1 MTKSYGKIYQN
12 KSNVS
17 ITPFDIYNLYPVG
30 SIYMSVNSTNPS
42 NYFGGTWEQI
52 KDRFLLGAGGN
63 YSSGSTGGSNTHNH
77 NLSSKGGANIRKYAN
92 TFYQGD
98 YTTAG
103 IMPKQSNDGQ
113 WWLTTGN
120 TDSGSTTNPG
130 VKGYGVG
137 LYGTTDDKNTLPPYL
152 AVYIWKRVA

>member
-52 KDRFLLGAGGN
+52 KDKFLLACGDTYANGA
-63 YSSGSTGGSNTHNH
+63 TGGEATVTLKVEEMPRHNH
-77 NLSSKGGANIRKYAN
+77 KQTLSDNGSMSGKAGYDWSITNTSRDYDGSDLAQYSGGSQPHNN
-92 TFYQGD
+92 
-98 YTTAG
+98 
-103 IMPKQSNDGQ
+103 M
-113 WWLTTGN
+113 
-120 TDSGSTTNPG
+120 
-130 VKGYGVG
+130 
-137 LYGTTDDKNTLPPYL
+137 PPYI
-152 AVYIWKRVA
+152 AVYVWKRVA